1 MNKKNNLFFLRT
13 LKFLY
18 LKLFR
23 TNDTPQR
30 IAFGLG
36 IGVFLGILPGTGPL
50 AALIAATLL
59 RANRASAVLG
69 ALLTN
74 TWTSLITIILS
85 IKIGAAIMSLNW
97 RSLYHQWYCLIK
109 DFHWKSLLQLSFL
122 KIVFPVLIGYLV
134 IASVLGITTYFTSL
148 LILKGRKN
156 ENKNRTNI
164 SQ

>member
-1 MNKKNNLFFLRT
+1 MNKKNNRFFLRT

-23 TNDTPQR
+23 ANDTPQR

-85 IKIGAAIMSLNW
+85 IKIGAAIMSLSW
-97 RSLYHQWYCLIK
+97 KDLYSQWQILLK
-109 DFHWKSLLQLSFL
+109 DFHWKSLFQLSFL
-122 KIVFPVLIGYLV
+122 KIIFPVLIGYLV
-134 IASVLGITTYFTSL
+134 IASVLGLAAYLTSL
-148 LILKGRKN
+148 LILQERKKAGRTSK
-156 ENKNRTNI
+156 K
-164 SQ
+164 